1 MKKLIIIMFGASFLI
16 AGCSSNDR
24 GELVGVQD
32 RPTWYPNEPYGMV
45 FIPQGSYNMGNAD
58 QDVPYGLISPTK
70 TVSVPSFWIDQTE
83 ITNNEYR
90 QFVYWVRDSIARY
103 RLGED
108 GLVEGYEFIDAAE
121 QEDPTFFQEY
131 VSLNYPDS
139 MQRHINWEPYLEWRT
154 DRYPSQE
161 YTDIIQTMYLPPEEM
176 FMGKRMIDTRQLNYA
191 YYTLNRQKAAS
202 KENRVIFDYKDADQD
217 GKYFS
222 YRDYI
227 KENKEISDRSS
238 FFEGGV
244 INVYPD
250 TLAWVHDFTY
260 SYNDPMHDK
269 YFWHPAFDDYPVVGV
284 NWKQAVAFCNWRTKY
299 RNNFLESTKQMPE
312 QEFRLPTEAEWEYA
326 ARGGQDNMT
335 YPWGGPYALN
345 SSGCYLGNFKPRRGN
360 LVADGGFYPVK
371 TTAYA
376 PNGFNLYNMAGN
388 VSEWTSTAFEAA
400 SYYYISDI
408 SPNFEYNA
416 LDSDDETL
424 KRKVIRGGSWKD
436 VAYYM
441 QVSTRDYE
449 YQDTAKCYIGFRTV
463 QSFMGRDIKDF

>member
-1 MKKLIIIMFGASFLI
+1 MFAASFLMMS
-16 AGCSSNDR
+16 CSSNDR

-32 RPTWYPNEPYGMV
+32 RPTWYPSEPYGMV
-45 FIPQGSYNMGNAD
+45 FIPQGSFNMGNAD
-58 QDVPYGLISPTK
+58 QDVPNSTISPTK
-70 TVSVPSFWIDQTE
+70 TISVSSFWIDQTE

-108 GLVEGYEFIDAAE
+108 ELVEGYEFIDVNNMD
-121 QEDPTFFQEY
+121 DPNFFQEY
-131 VSLNYPDS
+131 VQMNYPDS
-139 MQRHINWEPYLEWRT
+139 MQKHINWDPYLEWRT
-154 DRYPSQE
+154 ERYPSTE
-161 YTDIIQTMYLPPEEM
+161 YTEIMESMYLPPEEM
-176 FMGKRMIDTRQLNYA
+176 FMGRRMLDTRQLNYV
-191 YYTLNRQKAAS
+191 YYTLNRQRAAS
-202 KENRVIFDYKDADQD
+202 RSNRVVFDYTDTDQD
-217 GKYFS
+217 GEYFS

-227 KENKEISDRSS
+227 KENKEVSNRSS
-238 FFEGGV
+238 FFDGAI

-269 YFWHPAFDDYPVVGV
+269 YFWHPAYDDYPVVGV
-284 NWKQAVAFCNWRTKY
+284 SWKQAVAFCNWRTKY
-299 RNNFLESTKQMPE
+299 RHEFLRKNSQIAE
-312 QEFRLPTEAEWEYA
+312 QEFRLPTEGEWEYA
-326 ARGGQDNMT
+326 ARGGQENMT
-335 YPWGGPYALN
+335 YPWGGPYTMN

-360 LVADGGFYPVK
+360 LVADGGFYPVVS
-371 TTAYA
+371 TAYA

-388 VSEWTSTAFEAA
+388 VSEWTSTAFDAA

-408 SPNFEYNA
+408 NANFEYNA
-416 LDSDDETL
+416 FDNDDETL

-449 YQDTAKCYIGFRTV
+449 YQDTAKSYVGFRTV
-463 QSFMGRDIKDF
+463 QSFLGRDIKDF

>member
-1 MKKLIIIMFGASFLI
+1 MKRLIIIMFAASFLMMS
-16 AGCSSNDR
+16 CSSNDR

-32 RPTWYPNEPYGMV
+32 RPTWYPSEPYGMV
-45 FIPQGSYNMGNAD
+45 FIPQGSFNMGNAD
-58 QDVPYGLISPTK
+58 QDVPNSTISPTK
-70 TVSVPSFWIDQTE
+70 TISVSSFWIDQTE

-108 GLVEGYEFIDAAE
+108 ELVEGYEFIDVNNMD
-121 QEDPTFFQEY
+121 DPTFFQEY
-131 VSLNYPDS
+131 VQMNYPDS
-139 MQRHINWEPYLEWRT
+139 MQKHINWDPYLEWRT
-154 DRYPSQE
+154 DRYPSAE
-161 YTDIIQTMYLPPEEM
+161 YTEIIESMYLPPEEM
-176 FMGKRMIDTRQLNYA
+176 FMGRRMLDTRQLNYV
-191 YYTLNRQKAAS
+191 YYTLNRQRAAS
-202 KENRVIFDYKDADQD
+202 RSNRVVFDYTDTDQD
-217 GKYFS
+217 GEYFS
-222 YRDYI
+222 YREYI
-227 KENKEISDRSS
+227 KENKEISNRSS
-238 FFEGGV
+238 FFDGAI

-269 YFWHPAFDDYPVVGV
+269 YFWHPAYDDYPVVGV
-284 NWKQAVAFCNWRTKY
+284 SWKQAVAFCNWRTKY
-299 RNNFLESTKQMPE
+299 RHEFLRKNQQIAE
-312 QEFRLPTEAEWEYA
+312 QEFRLPTEGEWEYA

-335 YPWGGPYALN
+335 YPWGGPYTMN

-360 LVADGGFYPVK
+360 LVADGGFYPVVS
-371 TTAYA
+371 TAYA

-388 VSEWTSTAFEAA
+388 VSEWTSTAFDAA

-408 SPNFEYNA
+408 NANFEYNA
-416 LDSDDETL
+416 YESDDETL

-449 YQDTAKCYIGFRTV
+449 YQDTAKSYVGFRTV
-463 QSFMGRDIKDF
+463 QSFLGRDIKDF